1 MVQIIPASNTAPS
14 AEEQFAMNNIEIQ
27 IKNAIKTALF
37 NKISANNPQ
46 LAKAIAHR
54 STYRQLYASGDGASF
69 YDSNGTYKTELQT
82 YLASIKVEINNLLG
96 DGELKLLYE
105 KSGYYK
111 SLWYAGIDLFDE

>member
-1 MVQIIPASNTAPS
+1 MVA
-14 AEEQFAMNNIEIQ
+14 
-27 IKNAIKTALF
+27 
-37 NKISANNPQ
+37 
-46 LAKAIAHR
+46 
-54 STYRQLYASGDGASF
+54 
-69 YDSNGTYKTELQT
+69 KTELQT